1 MSESKSQRKKHA
13 DFQDRYRRSS
23 NFRSVIKKEKF
34 KIDEDGSLVIK
45 PKEGK
50 ADTSATI

>member
-1 MSESKSQRKKHA
+1 MSESKSPQKKHA

-34 KIDEDGSLVIK
+34 RIGEDGSLVINAK
-45 PKEGK
+45 DQKDNP
-50 ADTSATI
+50 ATSS